1 MTSALREAWEEFG
14 LRFSADRLIDLGRH
28 AYYRGKDLHLFAVS
42 TTSVETRLEL
52 CRCTSYF
59 EHYVTGERVPEIDAF
74 AWSDD
79 AQLRTRLAKSM
90 RRLLLDKALL
100 ARARTLA
107 GIASARG

>member
-1 MTSALREAWEEFG
+1 M
-14 LRFSADRLIDLGRH
+14 RFSHRPD
-28 AYYRGKDLHLFAVS
+28 S
-42 TTSVETRLEL
+42 TQNASIETRPDL

-59 EHYVTGERVPEIDAF
+59 EHYVTGQRVPEIDGF